1 MKRKHLWISYLTI
14 GIISFSIF
22 FLSSC
27 KGDTDY
33 SLNTTWIYIN
43 QTSHVITFNPQGIWT
58 DFDVAAFS
66 TTTYIEHSESS
77 KDIIVESIVPTLNP
91 STVVIDGTECSTEL
105 PLKLRDIS
113 SYSVK
118 KIDDRTFEFTFKYTE
133 ENTSNTANCQ
143 N

>member
-1 MKRKHLWISYLTI
+1 MKQKIIYKLFLLI

-33 SLNTTWIYIN
+33 CLNTTWIYIN
-43 QTSHVITFNPQGIWT
+43 QTSHVITFNPQDFWIK
-58 DFDVAAFS
+58 FDVAAFS
-66 TTTYIEHSESS
+66 TTKIIEHSESS

-91 STVVIDGTECSTEL
+91 STVVIDGTKCSTEL

-118 KIDDRTFEFTFKYTE
+118 KIDDRTYEFTFRYTE
-133 ENTSNTANCQ
+133 ENTSDAVNC